1 MVIAG
6 VPAAGW
12 GDPVGLDG
20 RVDDLPGGDHRVYI
34 INVIYIFQ
42 VVIIGCSAALG
53 LFLLERAIAEATLLL
68 KEARSWWRVRGDQ
81 PTTTSTS
88 WRRGRAESNKANK
101 MNKVEKVNKLVAARG
116 ASNNCSGSGSAKGRR
131 C

>member
-1 MVIAG
+1 MQVCQQQAG
-6 VPAAGW
+6 ETRLALTDVSTTF
-12 GDPVGLDG
+12 L
-20 RVDDLPGGDHRVYI
+20 
-34 INVIYIFQ
+34 

-88 WRRGRAESNKANK
+88 WRRGRAESNK

-116 ASNNCSGSGSAKGRR
+116 ASNNCSGSGSAEGRR

>member
-1 MVIAG
+1 MQVCQQQAG
-6 VPAAGW
+6 ETRLALTDVSTTF
-12 GDPVGLDG
+12 L
-20 RVDDLPGGDHRVYI
+20 
-34 INVIYIFQ
+34 

-88 WRRGRAESNKANK
+88 WRGRAESNK

-116 ASNNCSGSGSAKGRR
+116 ASNNCSGSGSA
-131 C
+131 

>member
-1 MVIAG
+1 MQVCQQQAG
-6 VPAAGW
+6 ETRLALTDVSTTF
-12 GDPVGLDG
+12 L
-20 RVDDLPGGDHRVYI
+20 
-34 INVIYIFQ
+34 

-68 KEARSWWRVRGDQ
+68 KEARSWWRARGDQ
-81 PTTTSTS
+81 PATTTSTS
-88 WRRGRAESNKANK
+88 WRRGRAESNKVNK

-116 ASNNCSGSGSAKGRR
+116 ASNNCSGSGSAEGRR

>member
-1 MVIAG
+1 MIVQVCQQQASETRLTLTD
-6 VPAAGW
+6 VSTTF
-12 GDPVGLDG
+12 L
-20 RVDDLPGGDHRVYI
+20 
-34 INVIYIFQ
+34 

-53 LFLLERAIAEATLLL
+53 LFLLERAVAEATLLL

-81 PTTTSTS
+81 PSTTSTS
-88 WRRGRAESNKANK
+88 WRRGRAESNKVNK